1 MNGVAQ
7 IAATSDEQKTTV
19 VIAQVDDDTQ
29 VIESQFEESKATVIE
44 TQVHSEESPEGRMDE
59 EPAEA

>member
-19 VIAQVDDDTQ
+19 VIAQDDDTK

>member
-1 MNGVAQ
+1 MNGEAQ
-7 IAATSDEQKTTV
+7 IAATSEEQKTTV
-19 VIAQVDDDTQ
+19 VIAQDDDTK

>member
-1 MNGVAQ
+1 MNGEAQ
-7 IAATSDEQKTTV
+7 IVATSDEQKTTV
-19 VIAQVDDDTQ
+19 VIAQDDDTK

>member
-1 MNGVAQ
+1 MNGEAQ

-19 VIAQVDDDTQ
+19 VIAQDDDTK

-44 TQVHSEESPEGRMDE
+44 TQVQNSEESPEVRMDE

>member
-1 MNGVAQ
+1 MNGEAQ

-19 VIAQVDDDTQ
+19 VIAQDDDTK